1 MKTPDN
7 LSGHC
12 AIVTG
17 ATGGIGMN
25 FCRELAR
32 RHCDLVITDINGDKL
47 VDARN
52 ALSAD
57 FPDIRIFIVALD
69 LTDQDVTDRME
80 AFCALE
86 RINPDILVNNAG
98 IFSFAPV
105 AETPDRKVECFIQ
118 LHVTAVTMLSRWFAS
133 RRKEER
139 SGWILNMSSMSCWMP
154 MPGLA
159 MYAATKAYIR
169 VFSRSLHYEMKDYG
183 VNVTVACPGG
193 IATDLFGLPANL
205 KKLAVGIK
213 VLDSP
218 ENFARKA
225 IGRMLRGKKQYINGW
240 LNRISIVCVG
250 IAPTPVRMMVK
261 HRLLDKGIIR

>member
-1 MKTPDN
+1 MKAPGN

-25 FCRELAR
+25 FCRELASR
-32 RHCDLVITDINGDKL
+32 NCDLVMTDIDAGKL
-47 VDARN
+47 AKAEN
-52 ALSAD
+52 SLTSE
-57 FPDIRIFIVALD
+57 FPGIRIIVFAID
-69 LTDQDVTDRME
+69 LTDPDITERMD
-80 AFCALE
+80 AFCSIS

-105 AETPDRKVECFIQ
+105 AETPRRKVECFID
-118 LHVTAVTMLSRWFAS
+118 LHVKAVTMLSRWFAS
-133 RRKEER
+133 RRKVEK

-169 VFSRSLHYEMKDYG
+169 VFSRSLHYEMRDYG
-183 VNVTVACPGG
+183 VGVTVACPGG
-193 IATDLFGLPANL
+193 IATDLFGLPENL
-205 KKLAVGIK
+205 KKLAVKIK
-213 VLDSP
+213 VLDTP
-218 ENFARKA
+218 ESFARKA

-250 IAPTPVRMMVK
+250 VTPTPVRMMVK
-261 HRLLDKGIIR
+261 HRLLDKGIKR